1 MSPLRVTVDID
12 GVMSELDRLARA
24 SDAPAPAVTRV
35 VYSEVDLVARAVV
48 KKLCLEA
55 GLTIREDPI
64 GNTFARWQGR
74 KADLPPV
81 GTGSHIDAIPHA
93 GRFDGTVGVLGGLE
107 AIRALRRAGFDP
119 VRPIELLM
127 FTSEEPTRFGIG
139 CLGSRALTG
148 SMSAEDLAALT
159 DADGRSLDQ
168 IRRGAGFQG
177 ALANI
182 RLPERYFAA
191 FVELHIE
198 QGPVLEQ
205 AGVPIGI
212 VTAIAAPA
220 ALRITF
226 EGEGGHAGAV
236 LMAARKDALCAAAQA
251 ILAVEASARSSGSV
265 DSVATTGVC
274 RVHPGASNSI
284 PDRVTIEVDVR
295 DVDLAKRDAMLVAI
309 RAAVAAISHDRKVNA
324 HVECLNSDPPA
335 LCSATVIAAIEEAC
349 RDLSRQ
355 SLPIKS
361 RAYHD
366 SLFMAR
372 IAPTGMIFIPC
383 RRGISHHPDEYS
395 SPESIAGGIEV
406 LALALARLAADEAE
420 IPHDAN
426 QPRTSVPVI
435 VP

>member
-1 MSPLRVTVDID
+1 
-12 GVMSELDRLARA
+12 
-24 SDAPAPAVTRV
+24 
-35 VYSEVDLVARAVV
+35 
-48 KKLCLEA
+48 
-55 GLTIREDPI
+55 
-64 GNTFARWQGR
+64 
-74 KADLPPV
+74 
-81 GTGSHIDAIPHA
+81 
-93 GRFDGTVGVLGGLE
+93 
-107 AIRALRRAGFDP
+107 
-119 VRPIELLM
+119 
-127 FTSEEPTRFGIG
+127 
-139 CLGSRALTG
+139 
-148 SMSAEDLAALT
+148 MSAQDLAALI
-159 DADGRSLDQ
+159 DAEGRSLDQ
-168 IRRGAGFQG
+168 VRREAGFEG
-177 ALANI
+177 ALSNV

-198 QGPVLEQ
+198 QGPTLEQ

-236 LMAARKDALCAAAQA
+236 RMPARKDALCAAAQA
-251 ILAVEASARSSGSV
+251 ILAVEASARTSGSD

-295 DVDLAKRDAMLVAI
+295 DVDLANRDAML
-309 RAAVAAISHDRKVNA
+309 AAIQAALGAISRERRVNA

-335 LCSATVIAAIEEAC
+335 SCSPTVIAAIENAC
-349 RDLSRQ
+349 RDLSRAT
-355 SLPIKS
+355 LPIKS

-372 IAPTGMIFIPC
+372 IAPAGMIFIPC

-406 LALALARLAADEAE
+406 LALALARLTAGETD
-420 IPHDAN
+420 IPDGAS